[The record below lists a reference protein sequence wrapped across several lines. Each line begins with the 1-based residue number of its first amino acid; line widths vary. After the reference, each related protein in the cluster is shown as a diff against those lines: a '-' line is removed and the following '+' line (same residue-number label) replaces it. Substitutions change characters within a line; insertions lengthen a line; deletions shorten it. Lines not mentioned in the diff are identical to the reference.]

1 MHGRFY
7 NEATLELTLSPR
19 TPLLIK
25 SGEAT
30 GLDPSLPDMQ
40 FVRTRCPTGTGDAEE
55 IIYIPGSSLRG
66 VLRSHA
72 ERLVRSVN
80 PQQACN
86 PNRKPSDEE
95 KRQEAETRLACLAS
109 RVERLDK
116 KSLLELWPLSCFT
129 CRLFGNT
136 GIAARVKVGDLYPN
150 GTLLTEVRQGV
161 AIDRVTGAVAHG
173 PFQMETVTDGEF
185 GADVLTVRN
194 FTLGQLGLL
203 AAALLDLGDG
213 LVPLGHGKS
222 RGLGRVSLSIQQIT
236 FRFLKNPEGKVN
248 GIGALADEK
257 TRGDYK
263 LPEPERDSLALSIAA
278 LRERGFFVLRVQGDA
293 AKVWIEQLVSFW
305 IEQLSS

>member
-7 NEATLELTLSPR
+7 NEATLELTLRPQ

-40 FVRTRCPTGTGDAEE
+40 FVRTRRPTGTGDAEE

-72 ERLVRSVN
+72 ERLVRSVD

-86 PNRKPSDEE
+86 PNRRSSEE
-95 KRQEAETRLACLAS
+95 GKLQGTETRLACLLAGA
-109 RVERLDK
+109 ERLNK
-116 KSLLELWPLSCFT
+116 RSLLELWILSCFT
-129 CRLFGNT
+129 CRLFGNM
-136 GIAARVKVGDLYPN
+136 GIAARVKAGDLYPN

-185 GADVLTVRN
+185 CGILTVRN

-293 AKVWIEQLVSFW
+293 AKAWIEQLVPFW